1 MELSRVA
8 GLLLRESYVVIHGVE
23 VATTQSHR
31 PQISDNNDM
40 KVGIIIEQEYRNKVA
55 KKSFIIL
62 TILMP
67 LLMAA
72 LIIVPLK
79 LAQLDSDEDGVIAV
93 VDQTGL
99 YHSLFLEEN
108 DEDMK
113 FMLVDQMGDSIG
125 DFRAFVVID
134 EDLAVNP
141 NAVKIYSEKTV
152 SRDVKSY
159 VEQMLSQYVE
169 HKKLEAYNIEGL
181 EQMIADS
188 KTEVTATTIK
198 MSDDG
203 NEENSDAD
211 IASLI
216 GILATTLIYMF
227 IFISGSKVM
236 SAVVQEKVNRIVE
249 VLVCS
254 VKPWELMWG
263 KIIAVAL
270 VCLTQMAIWVVLT
283 SIFVGVGMPMAGL
296 NMSELSNAP
305 AAGTTAEDLSA
316 VQSAMSSL
324 LSINWGML
332 ISMFILYFIGGY
344 LLYASVF
351 AAVGAAVDN
360 ESDTGSMMM
369 PVTLVVL
376 FALYAGIYSATN
388 PDGPLA
394 FWCSIIPFTSPIV
407 MMVRLPFGV
416 DAWQLIVS
424 LLLLAATVVG
434 MVWLAG
440 RIYRVGILTYGKK
453 MTFSDMIK
461 IFKK

>member
-1 MELSRVA
+1 
-8 GLLLRESYVVIHGVE
+8 
-23 VATTQSHR
+23 
-31 PQISDNNDM
+31 M

-108 DEDMK
+108 DDDMK

-283 SIFVGVGMPMAGL
+283 CIFVGVGMPMAGL
-296 NMSELSNAP
+296 DMSELSDAP

-316 VQSAMSSL
+316 AQSAMSSL

-424 LLLLAATVVG
+424 LLLLAAAVAG

>member
-1 MELSRVA
+1 
-8 GLLLRESYVVIHGVE
+8 
-23 VATTQSHR
+23 
-31 PQISDNNDM
+31 M
-40 KVGIIIEQEYRNKVA
+40 KIPIIISQEYRNKVA

-79 LAQLDSDEDGVIAV
+79 LAQLESGDDGVIAV

-99 YHSLFLEEN
+99 YHQLFI
-108 DEDMK
+108 DDKSDMR
-113 FMLVDQMGDSIG
+113 FQLVDQMGDSTS

-236 SAVVQEKVNRIVE
+236 NAVVQEKVNRIVE
-249 VLVCS
+249 VLVCT

-283 SIFVGVGMPMAGL
+283 GIFVGVGMPMAGL
-296 NMSELSNAP
+296 DMSELSNAP
-305 AAGTTAEDLSA
+305 AAGTAAEDLSA
-316 VQSAMSSL
+316 AQSAMSSL
-324 LSINWGML
+324 LSINWGM
-332 ISMFILYFIGGY
+332 IIGMFILYFIGGY

-424 LLLLAATVVG
+424 LLLLAVTVVG

>member
-1 MELSRVA
+1 
-8 GLLLRESYVVIHGVE
+8 
-23 VATTQSHR
+23 
-31 PQISDNNDM
+31 M

-55 KKSFIIL
+55 KKSFVIL
-62 TILMP
+62 TVLMP

-79 LAQLDSDEDGVIAV
+79 LAQLDGDDDGVIAV

-99 YHSLFLEEN
+99 YHSLFME
-108 DEDMK
+108 DHGDMK
-113 FMLVDQMGDSIG
+113 FMLVDRMDDKTG
-125 DFRAFVVID
+125 DFRAFLIID

-141 NAVKIYSEKTV
+141 TAVKIYSEKTV

-159 VEQMLSQYVE
+159 VEQILSQYVE
-169 HKKLEAYNIEGL
+169 HKKLQAYNIEGL
-181 EQMIADS
+181 EQMIEDS
-188 KTEVTATTIK
+188 KTEVTASTFK
-198 MSDDG
+198 MNEDG
-203 NEENSDAD
+203 DEESSDAD

-270 VCLTQMAIWVVLT
+270 VCLTQMAIWVMLT
-283 SIFVGVGMPMAGL
+283 FVFVGFGMPMAGL
-296 NMSELSNAP
+296 DFGELSNAP
-305 AAGTTAEDLSA
+305 AASDAAADMTT
-316 VQSAMSSL
+316 VQSAINSFMG
-324 LSINWGML
+324 INWAL
-332 ISMFILYFIGGY
+332 IISMFILYFIGGY

-360 ESDTGSMMM
+360 ESDTGQMMM
-369 PVTLVVL
+369 PITLVVL
-376 FALYAGIYSATN
+376 FALYAGIYSASN

-424 LLLLAATVVG
+424 LLLLATAVAG
-434 MVWLAG
+434 IVWLAG

>member
-1 MELSRVA
+1 
-8 GLLLRESYVVIHGVE
+8 
-23 VATTQSHR
+23 
-31 PQISDNNDM
+31 M
-40 KVGIIIEQEYRNKVA
+40 KIPIIIEQEYRNKVA

-62 TILMP
+62 TVLMP
-67 LLMAA
+67 ILMAA

-79 LAQLDSDEDGVIAV
+79 LAQLNSGDDGVIAV

-99 YHSLFLEEN
+99 YHSLFM
-108 DEDMK
+108 EDHGDMR
-113 FMLVDQMGDSIG
+113 FQLVDQMGDSIG
-125 DFRAFVVID
+125 DYRAFIVIN
-134 EDLAVNP
+134 EDLAVDP
-141 NAVKIYSEKTV
+141 NAVRIYSEKTV
-152 SRDVKSY
+152 SRDVKSF

-169 HKKLEAYNIEGL
+169 HKKLESYNIEGL
-181 EQMIADS
+181 EQMIEDS

-203 NEENSDAD
+203 EEENSDAD
-211 IASLI
+211 IASVI

-236 SAVVQEKVNRIVE
+236 QAVVQEKVNRIVE

-270 VCLTQMAIWVVLT
+270 VCLTQMAIWVILT
-283 SIFVGVGMPMAGL
+283 GVFVGVGMNMAGL
-296 NMSELSNAP
+296 NLSELSSVP
-305 AAGTTAEDLSA
+305 TAASDMTEAQQAIG
-316 VQSAMSSL
+316 SL
-324 LSINWGML
+324 MGINWSL
-332 ISMFILYFIGGY
+332 IIGMFIIYFIGGY

-369 PVTLVVL
+369 PITLVVL
-376 FALYAGIYSATN
+376 FALYAGIYSAAN

-416 DAWQLIVS
+416 DVWQLALS
-424 LLLLAATVVG
+424 LVLLAGTVVG

-453 MTFSDMIK
+453 MTFADMIK
-461 IFKK
+461 VFKK

>member
-1 MELSRVA
+1 
-8 GLLLRESYVVIHGVE
+8 
-23 VATTQSHR
+23 
-31 PQISDNNDM
+31 M

-79 LAQLDSDEDGVIAV
+79 LAQLDSDDDGAIAV
-93 VDQTGL
+93 IDNTGL
-99 YHSLFLEEN
+99 YRSLFMEEN
-108 DEDMK
+108 DDMK

-134 EDLAVNP
+134 EDLAINP

-181 EQMIADS
+181 EQMIEDS

-203 NEENSDAD
+203 NEESSDAD

-249 VLVCS
+249 VLVCT

-296 NMSELSNAP
+296 DMSELSNAS
-305 AAGTTAEDLSA
+305 AAGTAAEDLSA

-344 LLYASVF
+344 MLYASVF

-424 LLLLAATVVG
+424 LLLLAVTVVG

>member
-1 MELSRVA
+1 
-8 GLLLRESYVVIHGVE
+8 
-23 VATTQSHR
+23 
-31 PQISDNNDM
+31 M
-40 KVGIIIEQEYRNKVA
+40 KIPIIISQEYRNKVA

-67 LLMAA
+67 ILMAA

-79 LAQLDSDEDGVIAV
+79 LAQLDSGDDGVIGV

-99 YHSLFLEEN
+99 YHSLFQEQHG
-108 DEDMK
+108 DIK
-113 FMLVDQMGDSIG
+113 FQMLDQMQDSIG

-141 NAVKIYSEKTV
+141 NAVKIYSEKTI
-152 SRDVKSY
+152 SRDVKSF

-181 EQMIADS
+181 EQMIEDS
-188 KTEVTATTIK
+188 KTEIKATTIK

-203 NEENSDAD
+203 SEESSDAD
-211 IASLI
+211 IASVI

-236 SAVVQEKVNRIVE
+236 QSVVQEKVNRIVE

-270 VCLTQMAIWVVLT
+270 VCLTQMAIWVILT
-283 SIFVGVGMPMAGL
+283 VIFVGVGMPMAGL
-296 NMSELSNAP
+296 DISELVSTPP
-305 AAGTTAEDLSA
+305 ASSAGDLSETQMA
-316 VQSAMSSL
+316 INSL
-324 LSINWGML
+324 IGIDWGL
-332 ISMFILYFIGGY
+332 IIGMFILYFIGGY
-344 LLYASVF
+344 LLYSSVF

-360 ESDTGSMMM
+360 ESDTGSLMM

-376 FALYAGIYSATN
+376 FALYAGIYSASN

-416 DAWQLIVS
+416 DAWQLALS
-424 LLLLAATVVG
+424 LVLLAATVVG

>member
-1 MELSRVA
+1 
-8 GLLLRESYVVIHGVE
+8 
-23 VATTQSHR
+23 
-31 PQISDNNDM
+31 M

-79 LAQLDSDEDGVIAV
+79 LAQLDNDDDGVIAV
-93 VDQTGL
+93 VDNTGL
-99 YHSLFLEEN
+99 YSSLFLEEN
-108 DEDMK
+108 DDDMK

-203 NEENSDAD
+203 SEENSDAD

-283 SIFVGVGMPMAGL
+283 GIFVGVGMPMAGL
-296 NMSELSNAP
+296 DMSELSNAP
-305 AAGTTAEDLSA
+305 AAGTPAENLSA
-316 VQSAMSSL
+316 AQSAMSSL

-424 LLLLAATVVG
+424 LLLLAATVAG

>member
-1 MELSRVA
+1 
-8 GLLLRESYVVIHGVE
+8 
-23 VATTQSHR
+23 
-31 PQISDNNDM
+31 M

-79 LAQLDSDEDGVIAV
+79 LAQLDSDDDGAIAV
-93 VDQTGL
+93 IDNTGL
-99 YHSLFLEEN
+99 YRSLFMEEN
-108 DEDMK
+108 DDMK

-134 EDLAVNP
+134 EDLAINP

-249 VLVCS
+249 VLVCT

-283 SIFVGVGMPMAGL
+283 CIFVGVGMPMAGL
-296 NMSELSNAP
+296 DMSELSNAP
-305 AAGTTAEDLSA
+305 AAGTAAEDLSA

-424 LLLLAATVVG
+424 LLLLAVTVVG

>member
-1 MELSRVA
+1 
-8 GLLLRESYVVIHGVE
+8 
-23 VATTQSHR
+23 
-31 PQISDNNDM
+31 M

-79 LAQLDSDEDGVIAV
+79 LAQLDSDDDGAIAV
-93 VDQTGL
+93 IDNTGL
-99 YHSLFLEEN
+99 YRSLFMEEN
-108 DEDMK
+108 DDMK

-134 EDLAVNP
+134 EDLAINP

-181 EQMIADS
+181 EQMIEDS

-203 NEENSDAD
+203 NEESSDAD

-283 SIFVGVGMPMAGL
+283 GIFVGVGMPMAGL
-296 NMSELSNAP
+296 DMSELSNAP
-305 AAGTTAEDLSA
+305 AAGTAAEDLSA

-424 LLLLAATVVG
+424 LLLLAVTVVG

>member
-1 MELSRVA
+1 
-8 GLLLRESYVVIHGVE
+8 
-23 VATTQSHR
+23 
-31 PQISDNNDM
+31 M

-62 TILMP
+62 TVLMP

-79 LAQLDSDEDGVIAV
+79 LAQLDSGDDGVIAV
-93 VDQTGL
+93 VDNTGL
-99 YHSLFLEEN
+99 YHDLFTN
-108 DEDMK
+108 DDSDMQ
-113 FMLVDQMGDSIG
+113 FMLVDKLQDSVG

-134 EDLAVNP
+134 ENLAVNP

-181 EQMIADS
+181 EQMIEDS
-188 KTEVTATTIK
+188 KTEIKATTIK

-203 NEENSDAD
+203 SEENSDAD
-211 IASLI
+211 MASLI

-283 SIFVGVGMPMAGL
+283 SIFVGIGMPMAGL
-296 NMSELSNAP
+296 DMSELASTTP
-305 AAGTTAEDLSA
+305 TTATEDISEA
-316 VQSAMSSL
+316 QMTISSL
-324 LSINWGML
+324 MGINWGL
-332 ISMFILYFIGGY
+332 IIGMFILYFIGGY

-416 DAWQLIVS
+416 DAWQLALS
-424 LLLLAATVVG
+424 LVLLAGTVVG
-434 MVWLAG
+434 MVWFAG

-453 MTFSDMIK
+453 MTFKDMVK